1 MEVVKLAYLPIVLY
15 CLLASYSEA
24 QPYRYR
30 CGKSVF
36 YNPSQESHRVKR
48 IVQGNAADYGEWPW
62 QISLIKRGTTKTS
75 RPLSDL
81 GRRTGLQK

>member
-1 MEVVKLAYLPIVLY
+1 MESMKLAYFTIVLY

-24 QPYRYR
+24 LPYRYR
-30 CGKSVF
+30 CGRSVF

-62 QISLIKRGTTKTS
+62 QISLMKRS
-75 RPLSDL
+75 R
-81 GRRTGLQK
+81 GKIHT

>member
-1 MEVVKLAYLPIVLY
+1 MKMEVVKLAYFPIVLY

-24 QPYRYR
+24 LPYRYR
-30 CGKSVF
+30 CGSSVF

-62 QISLIKRGTTKTS
+62 QISLIKRSKGNIN
-75 RPLSDL
+75 RNFFFVL
-81 GRRTGLQK
+81 

>member
-1 MEVVKLAYLPIVLY
+1 MEVVKLAYFPIFLY

-24 QPYRYR
+24 QPYRYG

-62 QISLIKRGTTKTS
+62 QISLIKRSKGNIN
-75 RPLSDL
+75 RNFFFVL
-81 GRRTGLQK
+81 